1 MWINPLNKHFF
12 PGGGA
17 AGNVD
22 IVLSHNSV
30 LGYILKLFLAL
41 KFLSTQKNPSQADL
55 LLQISTQK

>member
-1 MWINPLNKHFF
+1 M
-12 PGGGA
+12 
-17 AGNVD
+17 GNVD

-30 LGYILKLFLAL
+30 LGYIFKLFLAL